1 MSTEGTLNIKINNF
15 YWVLFLAPFLL
26 NAQETPQPDNLGE
39 SLDIST
45 NSLNSGAQNQ
55 KELDQL
61 SEETRLIE
69 FDYKDTF
76 KEYENLKLYNDQLER
91 IIASQ
96 EEEIA
101 SIINQIDELDNINI
115 NMIPLMLKMVD
126 ALEKF
131 ILLDVPFLKDERTS
145 RVQNLKDILDRGDV
159 STSEKFRKI
168 TEAYQIETD

>member
-76 KEYENLKLYNDQLER
+76 KEYENLECLY
-91 IIASQ
+91 AV
-96 EEEIA
+96 
-101 SIINQIDELDNINI
+101 ELTEG
-115 NMIPLMLKMVD
+115 LAVLKQKC
-126 ALEKF
+126 KF
-131 ILLDVPFLKDERTS
+131 D
-145 RVQNLKDILDRGDV
+145 
-159 STSEKFRKI
+159 
-168 TEAYQIETD
+168 

>member
-1 MSTEGTLNIKINNF
+1 M
-15 YWVLFLAPFLL
+15 L

-91 IIASQ
+91 IISHRKRRLHLS
-96 EEEIA
+96 
-101 SIINQIDELDNINI
+101 SIK
-115 NMIPLMLKMVD
+115 LM
-126 ALEKF
+126 
-131 ILLDVPFLKDERTS
+131 S
-145 RVQNLKDILDRGDV
+145 W
-159 STSEKFRKI
+159 I
-168 TEAYQIETD
+168 TLI